1 MMAMS
6 FFSLGYPPLS
16 CRTSPPQGGRV
27 GTRQRPALGKHSPAE
42 ASRRFAPSREPVSD
56 RIRTTERQPDPLSPL
71 VGEMP
76 GRAEGGELAPMHPQA
91 AVNAKATPC

>member
-1 MMAMS
+1 MMRLCLS
-6 FFSLGYPPLS
+6 YPPLS

-27 GTRQRPALGKHSPAE
+27 GTRQRSALCQHSPAE
-42 ASRRFAPSREPVSD
+42 VSRRLAPSHEPVSD
-56 RIRTTERQPDPLSPL
+56 LPRMAERQPHPLSPL

-91 AVNAKATPC
+91 AVTAKATPC